1 MSSLASGA
9 NELDS
14 KSAALVS
21 GVAQLKESSAQVQ
34 QLVDGA
40 NSLTDGLQK
49 LATATT
55 LSAEESANIQSLISG
70 LPQLN
75 TGIQQL
81 NASVSEISTEVD
93 TTEISDCFKRY
104 CFTSSG
110 NFEGRRK
117 GQFSQI
123 DCYSSN

>member
-14 KSAALVS
+14 NSAALVS

-49 LATATT
+49 LATETT

-75 TGIQQL
+75 AG
-81 NASVSEISTEVD
+81 SST
-93 TTEISDCFKRY
+93 IKY
-104 CFTSSG
+104 
-110 NFEGRRK
+110 
-117 GQFSQI
+117 FSFQ
-123 DCYSSN
+123 DFY